1 MEGVGYFGGLACL
14 VLALFGFVQADGLF
28 IGWVG
33 TEAQANVRA
42 TSLLVA
48 VWYALF
54 ALPLFLFVPDA
65 PATGR
70 PLLAAV
76 RDGIGLF
83 RHTLRYLRGNGNLVR
98 WFIASALYRDG
109 INTITA
115 FGGIYAAGTFGM
127 SFEEIVIFAIVL
139 NVFAGTGAIGFAWL
153 DDWFGA
159 KRVILVSVLA
169 LCVTGGALLM
179 VTEKMWFWV
188 FALGLGIFFGPA
200 QAAGR
205 SFMARMAPP
214 GMVTE
219 MFGLYS
225 LTGRAVGFVG
235 PLALGFATEAFASQR
250 AGMASVLIF
259 FVIGF
264 ALMLTVR
271 EPAHAPLRPEVA
283 H

>member
-1 MEGVGYFGGLACL
+1 M
-14 VLALFGFVQADGLF
+14 LALFGFVQADGLF
-28 IGWVG
+28 TGWIG

-54 ALPLFLFVPDA
+54 ALPLFLFVPDT

-70 PLLAAV
+70 PLGAAV
-76 RDGIGLF
+76 RDGLAMLG
-83 RHTLRYLRGNGNLVR
+83 RTLTHLRGEGNLVR

-127 SFEEIVIFAIVL
+127 GFEEIVIFAIVL
-139 NVFAGTGAIGFAWL
+139 NVFAGAGAIGFAWL

-169 LCVTGGALLM
+169 LCVTGAALLM
-179 VTEKMWFWV
+179 VTEKTWFWV

-205 SFMARMAPP
+205 SFMARLAPP

-264 ALMLTVR
+264 LLMLTVR
-271 EPAHAPLRPEVA
+271 EPAQPPLRPEVA